1 MNKVSR
7 TFGVGIVAASL
18 TFAGATVAQATEAPY
33 TLAAWVI
40 PGGDSTKPFAEPQ
53 PFAMSMNTDV
63 DSLEGLTLECG
74 TTYQLDLYLNNEV
87 TQKNVVPGAL
97 LNGPNNPFTEQ
108 WITGKWRGMGV
119 DSAYVTTDAC
129 VVKPDPIEPTVK
141 FGEWQEALIVCDA
154 VEVAT
159 KREVF
164 TTLYVYDEKSNS
176 YVEGET
182 VTTTEEG
189 SRELTADEI
198 EANKCVVIVPPV
210 EPPVETPSE
219 LPTVPVTAELARTG
233 TPPALPIGFASV
245 FLAVGAFLIRK
256 AARA

>member
-40 PGGDSTKPFAEPQ
+40 PGGDSSQPFAEPQ

-129 VVKPDPIEPTVK
+129 VV
-141 FGEWQEALIVCDA
+141 
-154 VEVAT
+154 
-159 KREVF
+159 
-164 TTLYVYDEKSNS
+164 
-176 YVEGET
+176 
-182 VTTTEEG
+182 
-189 SRELTADEI
+189 
-198 EANKCVVIVPPV
+198 VPPV
-210 EPPVETPSE
+210 DPPVTPPVDVPEIDTPESVEVPVSE
-219 LPTVPVTAELARTG
+219 NKTIPVTAELAYTG
-233 TPPALPIGFASV
+233 TSPALPIGFASL